1 MVTFEESNL
10 KFTFPDSAAA
20 VKYDDTR
27 FYRNYV
33 NQLPGAKG
41 MDFVSL
47 WENSVVFTEVKNCE
61 GEEADNRWR
70 IYPDNEKLTTTASKN
85 NTAGRDSLDIEV
97 ARKAAL
103 TVAGLYGAYT
113 KKSGCE
119 SAAELENL
127 ARSLWKKRDIT
138 DRSPLLI
145 ILFLEGDFGCESRS
159 KKMVMSALENKIKK
173 KLSWLDCQ
181 VSVVDSD
188 TYRKEIFS
196 VQK

>member
-10 KFTFPDSAAA
+10 RFTFPDGAAA

-47 WENSVVFTEVKNCE
+47 WKNSVVFTEVKNCE
-61 GEEADNRWR
+61 GEEANNRWR

-85 NTAGRDSLDIEV
+85 STAGRDSLDIEV
-97 ARKAAL
+97 ARKVAL

-113 KKSGCE
+113 KTNGCE
-119 SAAELENL
+119 SAAELEHL
-127 ARSLWKKRDIT
+127 AKELWKKRDIS
-138 DRSPLLI
+138 DRAPLLI
-145 ILFLEGDFGCESRS
+145 ILFIEGDFACEKKN
-159 KKMVMSALENKIKK
+159 KKMFMSDLEKKIKK
-173 KLSWLDCQ
+173 KLSWLDCR